1 MPSEKVNISEF
12 SQYMKSDKMVGI
24 IYADIESLIRK
35 IGRCAHN
42 REKFQTKNLKSIFL
56 ADIQCQQ
63 FGNLIIEKRNILYIV
78 GKIVWKSFVLFKRT
92 PKKCNW
98 FWKERNVTVNK
109 RRIKITSRCNVKFNV
124 KFYVSN
130 EISVVFH
137 NGSNH
142 DYHFIIKEL
151 PNKFEGQFECLEDN
165 IEKYKTLS
173 LPIEKEVTKMD
184 KYGNDSVVATYI
196 LENKIYW

>member
-1 MPSEKVNISEF
+1 MYERVLYFLRECPKNVIDFEKKE
-12 SQYMKSDKMVGI
+12 M
-24 IYADIESLIRK
+24 LPLT
-35 IGRCAHN
+35 
-42 REKFQTKNLKSIFL
+42 REELKSHPD
-56 ADIQCQQ
+56 AKVC
-63 FGNLIIEKRNILYIV
+63 YIC
-78 GKIVWKSFVLFKRT
+78 G
-92 PKKCNW
+92 
-98 FWKERNVTVNK
+98 ERF
-109 RRIKITSRCNVKFNV
+109 NVKFN
-124 KFYVSN
+124 VSN

-196 LENKIYW
+196 LENKIY